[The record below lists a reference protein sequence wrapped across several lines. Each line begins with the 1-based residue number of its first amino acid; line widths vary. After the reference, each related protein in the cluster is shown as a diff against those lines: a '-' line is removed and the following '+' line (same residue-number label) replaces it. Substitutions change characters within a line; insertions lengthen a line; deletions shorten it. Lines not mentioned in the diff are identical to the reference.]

1 MAAAVEEEQSTVP
14 LPVSPPAPATEGA
27 TYKTLTPSAGM
38 ITACPFECKQEICV
52 VYKIAAVRAEEA
64 LPISPETA
72 TDATSG
78 SSISSGL
85 ASAPVDRG
93 KSIDR
98 DEALAKLNQDRT
110 VSHVRAWE
118 EMEKAKAANRF
129 TKTIAKINAWEN
141 AQKAAAEASLK
152 KAEEALEKKRAAYVE
167 KMKNKIAVVHRSAE
181 EQRAMA
187 EARRG
192 EEFVKAEELAAKYRA
207 HGKAPKKFL
216 CFRA

>member
-1 MAAAVEEEQSTVP
+1 MAAAVEELEQTLP

-27 TYKTLTPSAGM
+27 TYKTLTSS
-38 ITACPFECKQEICV
+38 
-52 VYKIAAVRAEEA
+52 AEETQA
-64 LPISPETA
+64 SPETT

-78 SSISSGL
+78 SSISSGIVQ
-85 ASAPVDRG
+85 AVERG

-167 KMKNKIAVVHRSAE
+167 KMKNKIAAVHKSAE

-216 CFRA
+216 CFRT